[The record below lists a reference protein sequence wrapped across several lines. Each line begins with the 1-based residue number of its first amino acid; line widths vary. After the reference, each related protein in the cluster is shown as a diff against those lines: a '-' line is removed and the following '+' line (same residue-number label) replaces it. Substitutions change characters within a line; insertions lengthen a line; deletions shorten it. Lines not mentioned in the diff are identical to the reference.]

1 MLIQVLSELDMG
13 SGLIEVF
20 GIWSNDAMRDT
31 ELFIL
36 ALYEVSDAINLV
48 TSLSK
53 VYFSKGSV
61 KGDKIITMGCC

>member
-1 MLIQVLSELDMG
+1 MG
-13 SGLIEVF
+13 SELIEVS

-31 ELFIL
+31 ELFVL
-36 ALYEVSDAINLV
+36 ALCEVSDAIYLV

-61 KGDKIITMGCC
+61 KGGKIIVMGCC